1 MRRVHPQ
8 RPPASSDG
16 ARVKIGIPELDVET
30 VKKHLSRIA
39 GRGVEGKVVVV
50 RVGDTDVVVKLISPQ
65 AERTWPN
72 V

>member
-1 MRRVHPQ
+1 MGR
-8 RPPASSDG
+8 
-16 ARVKIGIPELDVET
+16 ELDVET

-65 AERTWPN
+65 AERTRPN